1 MAEKAPRLI
10 IVSGL
15 SGAGKTVLLNA
26 LEDLSYY
33 AIYNLPAGLLGPLI
47 EQFTGADG
55 RLAGPIAISIDTRH
69 NSAGLDTLPAALSA
83 LAAKR
88 LCPELIFVE
97 ADPAILTRRFS
108 ETRRKH
114 PFSSADVPLAD
125 AIRRERR
132 AIGVIA
138 EAADLRLDTSHL
150 NLHELREVAVRR
162 IARRPQGAL
171 SLQIMSFGYKNG
183 LPGDADFVFDL
194 RCLPNPYWH
203 KALRALS
210 GREPAVADFL
220 QQQPAVTALFDEL
233 RGFLDNWLPRFE
245 AGGRSYLGIALGCT
259 GGLHRSVFMAEQL
272 ARYFEENGRAI
283 ILRHRDI

>member
-1 MAEKAPRLI
+1 MPVKAPRLI

-33 AIYNLPAGLLGPLI
+33 AIYNLPADLLGPLI
-47 EQFTGADG
+47 EQFTDADG
-55 RLAGPIAISIDTRH
+55 RLAGQIAISIDTRH
-69 NSAGLDTLPAALSA
+69 NSAGLNALPAALSA

-88 LCPELIFVE
+88 LRPELIFVE

-132 AIGVIA
+132 ALGVIA

-150 NLHELREVAVRR
+150 NLHELREVAGRR
-162 IARRPQGAL
+162 IARRPEGAL

-194 RCLPNPYWH
+194 RCLPNPYWD

-220 QQQPAVTALFDEL
+220 QQQPAVTALFDDL

-245 AGGRSYLGIALGCT
+245 ASGRSYLGIALGCT

-272 ARYFEENGRAI
+272 ARCFEQNGRAV